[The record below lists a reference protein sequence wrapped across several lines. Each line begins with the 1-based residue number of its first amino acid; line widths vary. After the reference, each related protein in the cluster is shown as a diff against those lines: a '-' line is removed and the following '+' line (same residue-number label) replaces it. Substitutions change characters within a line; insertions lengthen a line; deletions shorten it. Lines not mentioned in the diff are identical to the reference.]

1 MRLIPSESGDEYED
15 DEDDTFPVNS
25 GAEVEWT
32 ELMSASLRAEG
43 FREKAQHYA
52 LNAWLLQQKAS
63 LYEAESLQLSAQKVA
78 ETGDLVSKFKARHA
92 RKAAEDAIK
101 VIREAI
107 CEEEVQDIQ
116 APWYRDI
123 QASWYKQW
131 VTELN
136 ELTPLHF
143 IQYVSVL
150 TVADQQEALFQ
161 FLSSLTMELN
171 WWQTE
176 DRLRDIPDV
185 RKALE
190 QDELSLSEWH
200 PVIGGK
206 CFRILFHQPL
216 STPLSQNDL
225 DICLDHISTSKF
237 TSTSR
242 SAGRICSDFGKL
254 VWQKA
259 LCSDKACSRAAFS
272 ISPCIKLFDESNA
285 TVALMLKVLLD
296 AGQESKCFNTVIG
309 RAILEETA
317 RRTSRGHLL
326 DTTVDFLYILVL
338 VKMAWYMD
346 PKETS
351 QTPPTWVLV
360 LFAVLS
366 LIIATSLILKLFGGM
381 YLFSDCVNCNGFAV
395 GVLKHVNLWNVIF
408 SLTEAFS
415 TFVGWRFVL
424 YACSDGNNSI
434 NSDGK
439 NMSHESHAW
448 KLFTDH
454 PAFLSCLVL
463 VRWTQVGVSLL
474 QVEGIGRNIVPVF
487 YAVTRPASINFLVF
501 LAIVVCGSFHAYS
514 VFPISENFGNF
525 SHQFNAFLKIF
536 RLEVL
541 GDFDLSELEGLGEE
555 INGTITK
562 KGQVEAEVEEETH
575 SSIHHWLRLEFLV
588 LTLLVTVVAM
598 NVYIGL
604 LGELYSKAVQK
615 KNRLYNHYL
624 ASTSYRFI
632 SRSIGIRVCLCGLC
646 RHVAEKRSEGLLWFS
661 YEKEDLVDPRADE
674 D

>member
-296 AGQESKCFNTVIG
+296 AGQESKCFNT
-309 RAILEETA
+309 
-317 RRTSRGHLL
+317 
-326 DTTVDFLYILVL
+326 
-338 VKMAWYMD
+338 
-346 PKETS
+346 
-351 QTPPTWVLV
+351 
-360 LFAVLS
+360 
-366 LIIATSLILKLFGGM
+366 
-381 YLFSDCVNCNGFAV
+381 
-395 GVLKHVNLWNVIF
+395 
-408 SLTEAFS
+408 EAFS